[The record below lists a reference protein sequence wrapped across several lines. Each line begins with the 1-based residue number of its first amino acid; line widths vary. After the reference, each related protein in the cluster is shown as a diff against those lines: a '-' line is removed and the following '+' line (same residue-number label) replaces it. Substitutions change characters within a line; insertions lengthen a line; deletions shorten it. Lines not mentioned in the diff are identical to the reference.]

1 MIPCLLNLY
10 ESSRYLIIYFH
21 SNAEDLGLCR
31 WFCRFMHEQF
41 QVHVLAVEYPG
52 YGVCGGRPTPEGVI
66 ANAHAALQFVNKTM
80 KLPLDRIL
88 AFGRSLGTGP
98 AVDLASRFHL
108 AGLVLVTPFMS
119 VKEILRSRLGSL
131 ADLLTDDFFQNIW
144 AVEEVKSPTLII
156 HGKLDEVIP
165 VEHGEAIYAHCMAR
179 KGLVCP
185 PDLSHNSNI
194 TLDLSI
200 FVMPMLQFFNLP
212 ECCFD
217 ELEVPDWI
225 YETNSPLA
233 KSAERENAQKVS
245 DDLPMLF
252 STKASGNPP
261 LAAKLPTVRHKFE
274 PTKGYNFQGLNLTVS
289 QEAILAHAKPALE
302 LREDLD
308 LDLSF
313 HSISLEGS
321 EDHVHIS
328 QL

>member
-1 MIPCLLNLY
+1 MPSPAPVPGKLLDVFLFPVPKPTYSCESYPGELVWIPRRIHPDAASVHQAPPAGSQMIPCLLNLY

-66 ANAHAALQFVNKTM
+66 ANAHAALQFVNKTL

-98 AVDLASRFHL
+98 AIALASRFHL

-165 VEHGEAIYAHCMAR
+165 VEHGEVRPSDPKAHPFA
-179 KGLVCP
+179 P
-185 PDLSHNSNI
+185 PQNPGGS
-194 TLDLSI
+194 TL
-200 FVMPMLQFFNLP
+200 
-212 ECCFD
+212 C
-217 ELEVPDWI
+217 
-225 YETNSPLA
+225 
-233 KSAERENAQKVS
+233 K
-245 DDLPMLF
+245 
-252 STKASGNPP
+252 
-261 LAAKLPTVRHKFE
+261 
-274 PTKGYNFQGLNLTVS
+274 
-289 QEAILAHAKPALE
+289 
-302 LREDLD
+302 
-308 LDLSF
+308 
-313 HSISLEGS
+313 IS
-321 EDHVHIS
+321 
-328 QL
+328 